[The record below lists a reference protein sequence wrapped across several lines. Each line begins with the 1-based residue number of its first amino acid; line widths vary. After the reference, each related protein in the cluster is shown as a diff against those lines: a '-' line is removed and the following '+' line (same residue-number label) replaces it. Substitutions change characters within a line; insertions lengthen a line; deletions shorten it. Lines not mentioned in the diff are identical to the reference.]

1 MRWGQFVGGR
11 AWLTV
16 VGPDGGP
23 ICIIL
28 IVVSVYRPGTLL
40 AAHPVSTSKGESN
53 LLVGVYE
60 GFAGHLSYGEG
71 HKLQKAAAG
80 EWTGQAPGRP
90 NTCQRAATVSGAP

>member
-16 VGPDGGP
+16 IGPDGEP

-28 IVVSVYRPGTLL
+28 IVVSVYRPGTLI
-40 AAHPVSTSKGESN
+40 AAHPQSTSQGVSN

-60 GFAGHLSYGEG
+60 GFAGHLSFGEG
-71 HKLQKAAAG
+71 HTLQKAAAG
-80 EWTGQAPGRP
+80 ACRGGTRQLQHLQCASTP
-90 NTCQRAATVSGAP
+90 SGTT